1 MIKTCSDER
10 MTYMKKLV
18 MLVTVVLT
26 VAMAAVCFAAGDGN
40 DLNKQQKIVDKFVA
54 ALTVADDSG
63 YAGAAAGFSPEL
75 KQKMDV
81 KAFAALQK
89 QVKDTLGT
97 MKEMKFVAYERFDQ
111 GDRLTYLGS
120 YSKQQLVR
128 VIYGIQW
135 HSWFDHLGDGAC
147 LGLRKY
153 ADAPHNGEA
162 KPVWTTYQKADTDE
176 EDDYFEQYLSRIG
189 IDSWEG
195 IIQDIP

>member
-63 YAGAAAGFSPEL
+63 YAGAAAG
-75 KQKMDV
+75 V

-128 VIYGIQW
+128 VIYGFNKEGKLTEFI
-135 HSWFDHLGDGAC
+135 F
-147 LGLRKY
+147 
-153 ADAPHNGEA
+153 APVE
-162 KPVWTTYQKADTDE
+162 VQKQ
-176 EDDYFEQYLSRIG
+176 EQK
-189 IDSWEG
+189 
-195 IIQDIP
+195 

>member
-75 KQKMDV
+75 KQKMDI

-128 VIYGIQW
+128 VIYGFNKEGQA
-135 HSWFDHLGDGAC
+135 DG
-147 LGLRKY
+147 
-153 ADAPHNGEA
+153 
-162 KPVWTTYQKADTDE
+162 V
-176 EDDYFEQYLSRIG
+176 YFCSGR
-189 IDSWEG
+189 SSKTRTK
-195 IIQDIP
+195 IIKNKTS

>member
-40 DLNKQQKIVDKFVA
+40 DL
-54 ALTVADDSG
+54 
-63 YAGAAAGFSPEL
+63 
-75 KQKMDV
+75 

-128 VIYGIQW
+128 VIYGFNKEGKLTEFI
-135 HSWFDHLGDGAC
+135 F
-147 LGLRKY
+147 
-153 ADAPHNGEA
+153 APVE
-162 KPVWTTYQKADTDE
+162 VQKQ
-176 EDDYFEQYLSRIG
+176 EQK
-189 IDSWEG
+189 
-195 IIQDIP
+195 

>member
-75 KQKMDV
+75 KQKMDI

-97 MKEMKFVAYERFDQ
+97 MKEMKFDQ

-128 VIYGIQW
+128 VIYGFNKEGKLTEFI
-135 HSWFDHLGDGAC
+135 F
-147 LGLRKY
+147 
-153 ADAPHNGEA
+153 APVE
-162 KPVWTTYQKADTDE
+162 VQKQ
-176 EDDYFEQYLSRIG
+176 EQK
-189 IDSWEG
+189 
-195 IIQDIP
+195 

>member
-89 QVKDTLGT
+89 QVKATLGT
-97 MKEMKFVAYERFDQ
+97 MKEMKFVAYERFDQGDQ

-128 VIYGIQW
+128 VIYGFNKESKLTEII
-135 HSWFDHLGDGAC
+135 FV
-147 LGLRKY
+147 
-153 ADAPHNGEA
+153 
-162 KPVWTTYQKADTDE
+162 PVEVQKQ
-176 EDDYFEQYLSRIG
+176 EQK
-189 IDSWEG
+189 
-195 IIQDIP
+195 

>member
-63 YAGAAAGFSPEL
+63 YAGAAAGFSHEL
-75 KQKMDV
+75 KQKMDI

-111 GDRLTYLGS
+111 GDQGDRLTYLGS

-128 VIYGIQW
+128 VIYGFNKEGKLTEFI
-135 HSWFDHLGDGAC
+135 F
-147 LGLRKY
+147 
-153 ADAPHNGEA
+153 APVE
-162 KPVWTTYQKADTDE
+162 VQKQ
-176 EDDYFEQYLSRIG
+176 EQK
-189 IDSWEG
+189 
-195 IIQDIP
+195 

>member
-54 ALTVADDSG
+54 ALTV
-63 YAGAAAGFSPEL
+63 SPEL

-128 VIYGIQW
+128 VIYGFNKEGKLTEFI
-135 HSWFDHLGDGAC
+135 F
-147 LGLRKY
+147 
-153 ADAPHNGEA
+153 APVE
-162 KPVWTTYQKADTDE
+162 VQKQ
-176 EDDYFEQYLSRIG
+176 EQK
-189 IDSWEG
+189 
-195 IIQDIP
+195 